1 MTCAERLF
9 RLRKAIAAGL
19 ALVLALSGCAAEPTQ
34 TFTPQT
40 DAEIPAELAEFYS
53 QTIDWRSCGE
63 HTFCGT
69 VEVPADYSNVAA
81 GKLKLSLAYHE
92 ASVAKPLGSIIF
104 NPGGP
109 GSSGVDWIVDSWNQL
124 GTAKLQKNFNLVGF
138 DPRGVGQSEPRVK
151 CLSAKQMDSFL
162 YDASGTAVDSAAER
176 DYSIAKLN
184 TLVAACEKNTGPNL
198 GKIDTVSAARDLD
211 IIRAVFGEK
220 QITYLGFSYG
230 TLLGATYAS
239 LFTDRVGKM
248 VLDGAIDPT
257 MSDEEQNLGQLHGF
271 DLALTNYLTECLDS
285 QDCPFTGSLASA
297 KKKLSALLLQTETK
311 PLPTDSG
318 RELSIWAMITGM
330 IMPLYGSDWWP
341 ALTQG
346 LQEAFDG
353 DGTTLL
359 TLADSYNDRNDSGG
373 YESNIT
379 EANIAISCLDARQ
392 SSDPVKVK
400 ANNEKVLATGSV
412 FARYW
417 LDGYLGCAGWPYPLA
432 ERPSDYS
439 AKGSNPILVVGTKGD
454 PATPY
459 DQAVSLAE
467 NVLANGH
474 LITYNGE
481 GHTAYGG
488 ASQCVNDAVDA
499 YFFENVVPTEDP
511 DC

>member
-1 MTCAERLF
+1 MIFAERPF
-9 RLRKAIAAGL
+9 SLRKSIAA
-19 ALVLALSGCAAEPTQ
+19 ALSFALLLSGCAAEPNQ
-34 TFTPQT
+34 TFTPPA
-40 DAEIPAELAEFYS
+40 DDSIPAGLSEFY
-53 QTIDWRSCGE
+53 QQKVDWRSCGE
-63 HTFCGT
+63 DTFCASI
-69 VEVPADYSNVAA
+69 EVPADYSDPTA
-81 GKLKLSLAYHE
+81 GKLKLALAYHE
-92 ASVAKPLGSIIF
+92 ASAAKPLGSIIF

-151 CLSAKQMDSFL
+151 CLSAKKMDAFL
-162 YDASGTAVDSAAER
+162 YDASGTAVDSLAEH
-176 DYSIAKLN
+176 DYSIAKLKN
-184 TLVAACEKNTGPNL
+184 FVAACEKNTGPNL

-285 QDCPFTGSLASA
+285 EDCPFKGSLSAA
-297 KKKLSALLLQTETK
+297 KKDLAALLLKTETK
-311 PLPTDSG
+311 PLPTDSD
-318 RELSIWAMITGM
+318 RELSIWGMITGM
-330 IMPLYGSDWWP
+330 IMPLYSSDWWP

-346 LQEAFDG
+346 LQEALEG
-353 DGTTLL
+353 DGSTLL
-359 TLADSYNDRNDSGG
+359 TLADSYNNRTDAGEYS
-373 YESNIT
+373 SNIT

-400 ANNEKVLATGSV
+400 ATNEKVLATGSI

-417 LDGYLGCAGWPYPLA
+417 LDGYLGCSGWPYPVA
-432 ERPSDYS
+432 KRPSDYS

-459 DQAVSLAE
+459 DQAVSLSE
-467 NVLANGH
+467 SVLANGH

-488 ASQCVNDAVDA
+488 VSQCVNNAVDD
-499 YFFENVVPTEDP
+499 YFFKNVVPTEDP

>member
-1 MTCAERLF
+1 LICAERLF
-9 RLRKAIAAGL
+9 RLRKAIALGL
-19 ALVLALSGCAAEPTQ
+19 ALVLALSGCAAEPAQ
-34 TFTPQT
+34 VFTPQA
-40 DAEIPAELAEFYS
+40 DDQIPAELAEFYS

-69 VEVPADYSNVAA
+69 VVVPADYFNVS
-81 GKLKLSLAYHE
+81 GDKLKLALAYHE

-138 DPRGVGQSEPRVK
+138 DPRGVGQSEPRVT
-151 CLSAKQMDSFL
+151 CLPAKQMDSFL
-162 YDASGTAVDSAAER
+162 YDASGAAVDSVAEL
-176 DYSIAKLN
+176 DYSVAKLKN
-184 TLVAACEKNTGPNL
+184 FVAACEKNTGPNL

-230 TLLGATYAS
+230 TLLGVTYAS

-297 KKKLSALLLQTETK
+297 KKKLAALLLQTETK

-318 RELSIWAMITGM
+318 RELSIWGMITGM
-330 IMPLYGSDWWP
+330 IMPLYSSDWWP
-341 ALTQG
+341 ALSQG
-346 LQEAFDG
+346 LQEALDG

-459 DQAVSLAE
+459 DQAVSLAQ

-488 ASQCVNDAVDA
+488 ASQCVNDAVDD
-499 YFFENVVPTEDP
+499 YFFKNVVPTEDP

>member
-1 MTCAERLF
+1 LTSSERLF
-9 RLRKAIAAGL
+9 RLRRVFAAGL
-19 ALVLALSGCAAEPTQ
+19 ALLLALSGCAAKPSQ

-124 GTAKLQKNFNLVGF
+124 GTSKLRNNFNLVGF

-151 CLSAKQMDSFL
+151 CLEPKKMDEFL
-162 YDASGTAVDSAAER
+162 YGSSGAAVDSEVEKE
-176 DYSIAKLN
+176 YSKSKLKN
-184 TLVAACEKNTGPNL
+184 FIAACQKNTGKYL
-198 GKIDTVSAARDLD
+198 GNVDTVSSARDLD
-211 IIRAVFGEK
+211 VIRAAFGEK

-230 TLLGATYAS
+230 TLLGVTYAS
-239 LFTDRVGKM
+239 LFTNRVGKM

-257 MSDEEQNLGQLHGF
+257 LSKETQSLDQLQGF
-271 DLALTNYLTECLDS
+271 DLAITNYLTECLDS

-318 RELSIWAMITGM
+318 RKLSIWGLITGM
-330 IMPLYGSDWWP
+330 IMPLYSSDWWP

-346 LQEAFDG
+346 LQEALDG
-353 DGTTLL
+353 DGSTLL
-359 TLADSYNDRNDSGG
+359 TLADNYNDRNDSGG
-373 YESNIT
+373 YNSNVTESH
-379 EANIAISCLDARQ
+379 IAISCLDARQ
-392 SSDPVKVK
+392 SSDLQKVTES
-400 ANNEKVLATGSV
+400 NNRIIATGSI

-417 LDGYLGCAGWPYPLA
+417 LDGYLGCSGWPYPLA

-467 NVLANGH
+467 SVLANGH

-499 YFFENVVPTEDP
+499 YFFENVVPAEDP